1 MTAAFV
7 EYNSKAA
14 VFVFRQIL
22 CLYKNTQRIA
32 AVKKF
37 KHLSNDFV
45 SFDGFIITFKCEPVM
60 F

>member
-32 AVKKF
+32 AVNKCKKKELLEKQF
-37 KHLSNDFV
+37 
-45 SFDGFIITFKCEPVM
+45 FIITIKGYNNQA
-60 F
+60 

>member
-22 CLYKNTQRIA
+22 CLYKNPQRIA
-32 AVKKF
+32 AVNKCKKRTAGEAVLYNNH
-37 KHLSNDFV
+37 KRL
-45 SFDGFIITFKCEPVM
+45 
-60 F
+60 